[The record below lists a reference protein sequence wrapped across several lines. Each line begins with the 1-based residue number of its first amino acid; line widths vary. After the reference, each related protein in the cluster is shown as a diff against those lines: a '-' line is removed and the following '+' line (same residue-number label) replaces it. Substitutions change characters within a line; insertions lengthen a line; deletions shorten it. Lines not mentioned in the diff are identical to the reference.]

1 MPSSCSTI
9 LLVEDDPGHARLII
23 KNLQRAGV
31 VNPILWVDNGQHAV
45 DRLLGLPELPLPGL
59 VLLDLNL
66 PGLDGLQVLAR
77 LRNDLRTRALPVAI
91 LTTSDQPAEILRCH
105 ELGCSSFLRKPIANE
120 QFADTIASIQ
130 QLLAEKPAAQI
141 PSGLASGTTT
151 AGSREIEHDY
161 ARRGTP
167 TVNTTTEQPYRI
179 LYMEDDFGLARLLQK
194 NLTRK
199 GYQVDLAEDG
209 ESGLRQLEHQA
220 YDLLLID
227 YNMPELSGLEVLVQL
242 AQKASFPPTIMV
254 TGNGNEKV
262 AVEAMKLGATDYL
275 VKDAELTYL
284 ELLPM
289 IIAQVLEKQRLVRE
303 REEMLATI
311 QEKEERYRKLVE
323 LSPDGIAVSVRDRIE
338 FINPAGALLLGCD
351 DMNLMVGTP
360 VIDIIHPEH
369 KEVFQKQLDL
379 ITQGRDNVPWVEGR
393 FLRGETDQ
401 VEVEFSGIP
410 FTYQGQWAVLLIFRD
425 ISERKLAQQRLE
437 YLAHHDGLT
446 GLPNRTLFFD
456 RLYQTFLQARRY
468 QQRFA
473 LLFID
478 LDRFK
483 FVNDN
488 LGHDVGDLL
497 LQETAERL
505 KEQVRSC
512 DTIARMGGDE
522 FTIILSRIN
531 EPDNARMVA
540 EKIVAA
546 IGRPFH
552 LGGHVCSIGASIG
565 ISIFPDDGDNT
576 EVLIKKADTAMYSA
590 KKNGRGN
597 ARFFSAAG

>member
-1 MPSSCSTI
+1 M
-9 LLVEDDPGHARLII
+9 
-23 KNLQRAGV
+23 
-31 VNPILWVDNGQHAV
+31 
-45 DRLLGLPELPLPGL
+45 
-59 VLLDLNL
+59 
-66 PGLDGLQVLAR
+66 
-77 LRNDLRTRALPVAI
+77 TRM
-91 LTTSDQPAEILRCH
+91 
-105 ELGCSSFLRKPIANE
+105 
-120 QFADTIASIQ
+120 
-130 QLLAEKPAAQI
+130 
-141 PSGLASGTTT
+141 
-151 AGSREIEHDY
+151 
-161 ARRGTP
+161 
-167 TVNTTTEQPYRI
+167 TEQPYRI

-194 NLTRK
+194 NLSRK

-209 ESGLRQLEHQA
+209 ESGLLLLEQQA

-227 YNMPELSGLEVLVQL
+227 YHMPGLNGLEVLVRL
-242 AQKASFPPTIMV
+242 AQKPSFPPTIMV
-254 TGNGNEKV
+254 TGNGNEKI

-275 VKDAELTYL
+275 VKDAELNYL
-284 ELLPM
+284 DLLPM
-289 IIAQVLEKQRLVRE
+289 ILTQVLEKQRLVQE
-303 REEMLATI
+303 REAMLATI

-338 FINPAGALLLGCD
+338 FINPAGARLLGSE
-351 DMNLMVGTP
+351 DMDTMVGTP
-360 VIDIIHPEH
+360 VIDIIHTEH
-369 KEVFQKQLDL
+369 RAVFQKQLDL
-379 ITQGRDNVPWVEGR
+379 ITQGRDNVPWIEGL
-393 FLRGETDQ
+393 FQHGDGLQ

-456 RLYQTFLQARRY
+456 RLNQTFHHARRY

-483 FVNDN
+483 FVNDS

-497 LQETAERL
+497 LQETAERI
-505 KEQVRSC
+505 KELVRSC
-512 DTIARMGGDE
+512 DTVARMGGDE

-531 EPDNARMVA
+531 EPENARMVA

-546 IGRPFH
+546 ISRPFH
-552 LGGHVCSIGASIG
+552 LAGHVCSIGASIG

-597 ARFFSAAG
+597 ARFFNAAG

>member
-1 MPSSCSTI
+1 MTM
-9 LLVEDDPGHARLII
+9 
-23 KNLQRAGV
+23 
-31 VNPILWVDNGQHAV
+31 
-45 DRLLGLPELPLPGL
+45 
-59 VLLDLNL
+59 
-66 PGLDGLQVLAR
+66 
-77 LRNDLRTRALPVAI
+77 
-91 LTTSDQPAEILRCH
+91 
-105 ELGCSSFLRKPIANE
+105 ANE
-120 QFADTIASIQ
+120 QPF
-130 QLLAEKPAAQI
+130 
-141 PSGLASGTTT
+141 
-151 AGSREIEHDY
+151 
-161 ARRGTP
+161 
-167 TVNTTTEQPYRI
+167 RI

-199 GYQVDLAEDG
+199 GYEVDLAEDG
-209 ESGLRQLEHQA
+209 ESGLQLLEHQA

-227 YNMPELSGLEVLVQL
+227 YNMPGLSGLDVLVRL
-242 AQKASFPPTIMV
+242 AQKPSFPPTIMV
-254 TGNGNEKV
+254 TGGGNEKV

-289 IIAQVLEKQRLVRE
+289 IIAQVLEKQRMVRE
-303 REEMLATI
+303 REQMLATI

-338 FINPAGALLLGCD
+338 FINPAGALLLGYD
-351 DMNLMVGTP
+351 DMNLLVGTP
-360 VIDIIHPEH
+360 VVDIIHPEH
-369 KEVFQKQLDL
+369 KAVFQKQLDL

-393 FLRGETDQ
+393 FLRGESDQ

-456 RLYQTFLQARRY
+456 RLNQTFHHARRY
-468 QQRFA
+468 QQLFA

-483 FVNDN
+483 FVNDS

-505 KEQVRSC
+505 KELVRSC

-552 LGGHVCSIGASIG
+552 LNGHVCSIGASIG
-565 ISIFPDDGDNT
+565 ISIFPDDGDST
-576 EVLIKKADTAMYSA
+576 EMLVKKADTAMYCA

-597 ARFFSAAG
+597 ARFFNVAG